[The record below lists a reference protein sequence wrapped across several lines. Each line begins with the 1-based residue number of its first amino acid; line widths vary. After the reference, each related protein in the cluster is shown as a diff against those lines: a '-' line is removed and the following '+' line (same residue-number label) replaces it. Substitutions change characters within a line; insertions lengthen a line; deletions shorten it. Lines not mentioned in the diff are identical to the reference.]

1 MSMQQHIPNTLLY
14 HAITVCLSCG
24 HTFKTLSF
32 RQPSED
38 TLPQDLIL
46 QLCPFLSTSILS
58 ELSRAKG
65 PTSLASKAAEKN
77 TTCTP
82 YLYWTG
88 VSKQTGT
95 STYTWRISE
104 TITTCLLTLSKWVKT
119 ELTLNTK
126 RQLCLLTL
134 NKWVKNRV
142 MLNTKRQPCLLTL
155 SKRVKTKLMVN
166 TQMALSA
173 YAE

>member
-1 MSMQQHIPNTLLY
+1 MSMQQHIPNTPPLPCHNSVL
-14 HAITVCLSCG
+14 ITQSYSQDS
-24 HTFKTLSF
+24 SF

-46 QLCPFLSTSILS
+46 QLYPFLSTSMLS
-58 ELSRAKG
+58 ELSRANG

-77 TTCTP
+77 TASTT

-104 TITTCLLTLSKWVKT
+104 TITACLLTLSKWAKTEFTLNTQRQLCLLTLSKWVKT
-119 ELTLNTK
+119 EL
-126 RQLCLLTL
+126 
-134 NKWVKNRV
+134 

-155 SKRVKTKLMVN
+155 SK
-166 TQMALSA
+166 
-173 YAE
+173 